1 MATTVYALWDNDP
14 GKSLFWLQDT
24 FMELPASIPLDLT
37 SFLWLFQETNQSFV
51 DLAECWNTLKQ
62 TGTAIEGH
70 TISSCFTSS
79 QLQVIRQQHKDAG
92 MIEVAEAHS
101 SPSRELAAMLDA
113 AGNAADS
120 STSLET
126 QFEMVLSNTSPADL
140 LLPNFTDY
148 YQSTAY
154 LWRWFWE
161 NHQDKLEVMDLQQYV
176 PLNFLQTAFQEPD
189 ESRRPPLSFI
199 PHRERQ
205 SGFFRAQCVIHDRV
219 DLVPNSPYSP
229 WDDKGI
235 VLDVIEHADPF
246 THFLKFNP
254 ALQQDTDVVIASLK
268 SNPEVETLL
277 SEEVAIHP
285 LVLAHMKETAEAKRN
300 REESDDDLDPLP
312 F

>member
-1 MATTVYALWDNDP
+1 MTQENHCS
-14 GKSLFWLQDT
+14 GSKDT

-176 PLNFLQTAFQEPD
+176 PLNFLQDCIPRARRIETSPIEFHPT
-189 ESRRPPLSFI
+189 SRKTIRVFS
-199 PHRERQ
+199 
-205 SGFFRAQCVIHDRV
+205 RAVR
-219 DLVPNSPYSP
+219 
-229 WDDKGI
+229 
-235 VLDVIEHADPF
+235 DP
-246 THFLKFNP
+246 
-254 ALQQDTDVVIASLK
+254 
-268 SNPEVETLL
+268 
-277 SEEVAIHP
+277 
-285 LVLAHMKETAEAKRN
+285 
-300 REESDDDLDPLP
+300 
-312 F
+312 

>member
-1 MATTVYALWDNDP
+1 M
-14 GKSLFWLQDT
+14 
-24 FMELPASIPLDLT
+24 
-37 SFLWLFQETNQSFV
+37 
-51 DLAECWNTLKQ
+51 
-62 TGTAIEGH
+62 
-70 TISSCFTSS
+70 
-79 QLQVIRQQHKDAG
+79 
-92 MIEVAEAHS
+92 
-101 SPSRELAAMLDA
+101 
-113 AGNAADS
+113 
-120 STSLET
+120 
-126 QFEMVLSNTSPADL
+126 
-140 LLPNFTDY
+140 
-148 YQSTAY
+148 
-154 LWRWFWE
+154 
-161 NHQDKLEVMDLQQYV
+161 
-176 PLNFLQTAFQEPD
+176 
-189 ESRRPPLSFI
+189 
-199 PHRERQ
+199 
-205 SGFFRAQCVIHDRV
+205 IHDRV